1 MAAID
6 TGAGRR
12 KKEDAIAYGSG
23 FVFHANVGDPV
34 EKGQTLVT
42 IHSDRPEQTAGGA
55 GAPGPGDPHRPAA
68 RRQAED
74 DPAPG
79 GQGRRPPLALLTA
92 VAKRYK
98 AIFFDADD
106 TLFDYPRAERAALLA
121 CLGEF
126 RIRDRSRSL
135 HRRLPPPQ
143 PRRLAGVRA
152 RRNRPGHAC
161 ASSASAGWPPSW
173 GCPACP
179 WKGSAPSTW
188 KRWPAS
194 RSCCPGRW
202 TLVRGLAGEF
212 PLALVTNGIAAVQN
226 RRFAASPI
234 TPYFRS
240 IVISEEVGIAKPDP
254 RIFQPALEK
263 LGVEA
268 ADVLYVGDSVTS
280 DMAAAR
286 NAGMDFCWLNPKG
299 LPCPAEHAPRF
310 IVREISEIPGLLTRP
325 DPDKETDMHPIEKR
339 SLEHQPFHWL
349 TFLLEMVMIV
359 FSILL
364 ALNLESWREGRKE
377 REQARSALQNISSEI
392 RQNRKTLSTVIP
404 MHHKFTADLQK
415 TIGKL
420 SELKKSGTDKDKG
433 LGLNFE
439 LRPPHLYQAA
449 WQTVLST
456 QSLKK
461 TDYQTILAIAELY
474 EMQRWMSLIEEK
486 VLQAMLAPGAFDEKN
501 VTNF

>member
-1 MAAID
+1 L
-6 TGAGRR
+6 
-12 KKEDAIAYGSG
+12 K
-23 FVFHANVGDPV
+23 
-34 EKGQTLVT
+34 
-42 IHSDRPEQTAGGA
+42 
-55 GAPGPGDPHRPAA
+55 
-68 RRQAED
+68 
-74 DPAPG
+74 
-79 GQGRRPPLALLTA
+79 
-92 VAKRYK
+92 KRYK
-98 AIFFDADD
+98 GIFFDADD

-126 RIRDRSRSL
+126 SVAAAPEAFIAAYRRHNRDVWQAFERGETDQATLRVERF
-135 HRRLPPPQ
+135 RRLGAELGLTGLPLEKVSTFYLEA
-143 PRRLAGVRA
+143 LACQSQLL
-152 RRNRPGHAC
+152 PGALD
-161 ASSASAGWPPSW
+161 
-173 GCPACP
+173 
-179 WKGSAPSTW
+179 
-188 KRWPAS
+188 
-194 RSCCPGRW
+194 
-202 TLVRGLAGEF
+202 LVRGLAGEY

-226 RRFAASPI
+226 QRFAASPI
-234 TPYFRS
+234 TPFFRS

-254 RIFQPALEK
+254 RIFRPALEK
-263 LGVEA
+263 LGLEA

-280 DMAAAR
+280 DMAGAR

-299 LPCPAEHAPRF
+299 LPCPADHAPAF

-325 DPDKETDMHPIEKR
+325 NLTKEAIMHPIEKR
-339 SLEHQPFHWL
+339 SLEHKPFHWL

-377 REQARSALQNISSEI
+377 RELARNALQNISSEI
-392 RQNRKTLSTVIP
+392 RQNRKALSTVIP

-415 TIGKL
+415 TIGKI
-420 SELKKSGTDKDKG
+420 SELQKSAVDKDKG

-449 WQTVLST
+449 WQTILST

-486 VLQAMLAPGAFDEKN
+486 VLQAMLTPGAFEEKN
-501 VTNF
+501 VDQFLTMVFMLYSDYTKLEERLVEHYDSALKKIASQLQE